1 MIYKSVHDIILDDVF
16 LELPGFSANTNVQ
29 VLLKLE
35 GLNPAGSI
43 KIKTAVGLIT
53 DLEDKGILR
62 PHGRVIESSS
72 GNLGVALATVCAA
85 QGYQLTIVTDPL
97 ANQHLVQQI
106 RALGARVEQV
116 SERDENGGYLQ
127 TRIDYIRKR
136 LADDPELVW
145 TNQYANDANWRAH
158 AATTARSIQRHLGH
172 VDALVVGAGTTGTL
186 MGCAAYFQ
194 AHSPSTQIV
203 GVDVEGSVT
212 FGHPPQERFIPGLG
226 ASRRPEIFKDIP
238 AIKKVL
244 VPERDSVMMC
254 RRIAAEYG
262 LLTGGSTGTVLVA
275 AEKVAASLPPGSR
288 LIAISPD
295 LGDSYLDTVYSVNWT
310 AAHFPQVPEVFPKVP
325 EVAESGGKS
334 W

>member
-1 MIYKSVHDIILDDVF
+1 MIYKSVHDIVLDDVF
-16 LELPGFSANTNVQ
+16 LELPSLSPNADVQ

-53 DLEDKGILR
+53 DLEDKGILG
-62 PHGRVIESSS
+62 PSGRVIESSS

-85 QGYQLTIVTDPL
+85 KGYQLTIVTDPL
-97 ANQHLVQQI
+97 ASQHLVRRI
-106 RALGARVEQV
+106 RALGARIEQV
-116 SERDENGGYLQ
+116 TERDENGGYLQ
-127 TRIDYIRKR
+127 TRIDYIHKR
-136 LADDPELVW
+136 LANDPELVW

-158 AATTARSIQRHLGH
+158 AATTARSIWRHLGH

-194 AHSPSTQIV
+194 AHSPGTQIV

-212 FGHPPQERFIPGLG
+212 FGHPPKERFIPGLG
-226 ASRRPEIFKDIP
+226 ASRRPEIFRDIP

-244 VPERDSVMMC
+244 VPERDSIMMC

-262 LLTGGSTGTVLVA
+262 LLAGGSTGTVLVA
-275 AEKVAASLPPGSR
+275 AEQVAASLPPGSR

-295 LGDSYLDTVYSVNWT
+295 LGDSYLDTVYSASWT
-310 AAHFPQVPEVFPKVP
+310 AAHFPRVPEG
-325 EVAESGGKS
+325 AEPRGILR
-334 W
+334 